1 MSMPVFDEKKILE
14 INDKLIKLGKK
25 RGYLTYDEINN
36 SFAEVQ
42 LDPEMISSFLDLYES
57 EQIDIV
63 KAKKVVETPKVK
75 KEVKETPKVQNTE
88 EEQTTT
94 EEADFEENEEEEN
107 IPADFKIEEE
117 DEEPFDAFEITSQ
130 LKLSDPVHMY
140 LKEIGR
146 VELLSSQEEIKFA
159 K

>member
-57 EQIDIV
+57 EQII
-63 KAKKVVETPKVK
+63 
-75 KEVKETPKVQNTE
+75 
-88 EEQTTT
+88 
-94 EEADFEENEEEEN
+94 
-107 IPADFKIEEE
+107 
-117 DEEPFDAFEITSQ
+117 S
-130 LKLSDPVHMY
+130 
-140 LKEIGR
+140 
-146 VELLSSQEEIKFA
+146 
-159 K
+159 